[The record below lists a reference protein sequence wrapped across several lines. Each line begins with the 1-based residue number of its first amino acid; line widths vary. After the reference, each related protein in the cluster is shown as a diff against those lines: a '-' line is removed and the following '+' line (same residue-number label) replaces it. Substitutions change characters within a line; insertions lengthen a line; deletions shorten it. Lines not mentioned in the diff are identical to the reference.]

1 MKVAA
6 LLKKI
11 GNVLLVW
18 SIKIFLGHPSSTI
31 CPVKTPQVVILF
43 SVFGS
48 QYIYMALASAK
59 SLRDTG
65 YDGRIVLHLY
75 KTPSSLINQY
85 HVSWFQS
92 LNVEVSHQVLPDHA
106 LFKKNS
112 AKLNSI
118 NFFCCQ

>member
-6 LLKKI
+6 LTKKI

-18 SIKIFLGHPSSTI
+18 SIKIFLGHPSSTT
-31 CPVKTPQVVILF
+31 CSVKTPRVVILF

-65 YDGRIVLHLY
+65 YDGRMVLHLY
-75 KTPSSLINQY
+75 KTPSSLINKY
-85 HVSWFQS
+85 HASWFQS
-92 LNVEVSHQVLPDHA
+92 LNVEVSHRFA
-106 LFKKNS
+106 
-112 AKLNSI
+112 
-118 NFFCCQ
+118 